1 MKIAVLQIEPLMP
14 EIQSRL
20 EASYI
25 THKLFEAE
33 DPDALIMQVAPNVRA
48 IVTGGG
54 SGASRTILDAL
65 PKLEIIAINGVGT
78 DAVDLEQARGRGVRV
93 TNTPDVLTEDVADL
107 GMALLLA
114 VMRQICVGD
123 RFVRDGRWA
132 RNEAL
137 PLARK
142 ATRKKLGI
150 LGMGR
155 IGRTIA
161 RRAEGF
167 DMTIAYS
174 DLRAF
179 DDLPYRYVADL
190 VQLARESDILIV
202 AASGGPQSRGIINAP
217 VLDAL
222 GPQGVLVNVAR
233 GTVVDEPAL
242 VAALIEGRIGGAGL
256 DVFAHEPDVPEVLFK
271 LDNVVLQP
279 HRASATVETRLAMG
293 ELVVGNLAAH
303 FGGKELLTAV
313 V

>member
-1 MKIAVLQIEPLMP
+1 
-14 EIQSRL
+14 
-20 EASYI
+20 
-25 THKLFEAE
+25 
-33 DPDALIMQVAPNVRA
+33 
-48 IVTGGG
+48 
-54 SGASRTILDAL
+54 
-65 PKLEIIAINGVGT
+65 
-78 DAVDLEQARGRGVRV
+78 
-93 TNTPDVLTEDVADL
+93 VLTEDVADL

-114 VMRQICVGD
+114 VVRQICVGN
-123 RFVRDGRWA
+123 RFVRDRRWA
-132 RNEAL
+132 RNETL

-142 ATRKKLGI
+142 ATRKELGI

-155 IGRTIA
+155 IGRAIA

-167 DMTIAYS
+167 GMSIAYS
-174 DLRAF
+174 DLRAV

-190 VQLARESDILIV
+190 IQLARESDILVV
-202 AASGGPQSRGIINAP
+202 AASGGPQSRGIINTP

-293 ELVVGNLAAH
+293 ELVDGSLAAH
-303 FGGKELLTAV
+303 FGSKELLTAV